1 MIQSIL
7 GLTLAQIP
15 TDVDVDTGNNEVEI
29 WSNPLYITLAVVLI
43 LILIGFT
50 IFKNRKK

>member
-29 WSNPLYITLAVVLI
+29 WSNPLYVTLAVALI
-43 LILIGFT
+43 VILIGFI
-50 IFKNRKK
+50 IFKNRRK

>member
-7 GLTLAQIP
+7 GFILAQIP

-29 WSNPLYITLAVVLI
+29 WSDPLYVTMAVVLI
-43 LILIGFT
+43 VILIGFI

>member
-7 GLTLAQIP
+7 GYILAQIP

-29 WSNPLYITLAVVLI
+29 WSDPLYVTMAVVLI
-43 LILIGFT
+43 VILIGFI